1 MAPRWLLVFIPL
13 VACSSRNE
21 TAYGSCQASA
31 ACAEAT
37 PRCVLFNNRLTGR
50 QIGLCT
56 VACTSSAECPDHGVC
71 INTETAAL
79 GSVCV
84 QRCSDASECRFPSAI
99 CPNVRPAGQPIE
111 NGCVP

>member
-21 TAYGSCQASA
+21 TAYGGCQASA

-50 QIGLCT
+50 GIGLCT
-56 VACTSSAECPDHGVC
+56 VACATSADCPDRGVC
-71 INTETAAL
+71 LNTETATL

-84 QRCSDASECRFPSAI
+84 QRCTDASECRFPSAI
-99 CPNVRPAGQPIE
+99 CPNVRPAGTAPE
-111 NGCVP
+111 SGCVP